1 VSGESSASAAY
12 EHFLAPRKTFSKGF
26 FMKLLVV
33 GSGMMGSAAAF
44 DMARTPQ
51 VDSVTLADTD
61 SKRAQEV
68 AARVNRITGCK
79 KVRAVAL
86 DAGNQRAAARLMRG
100 HDAALSA
107 VPYFLNLGL
116 ARAALDARCHFAD
129 LGGNNTVVR
138 QELALSKQAEKRG
151 VALAPDCGLS
161 PGMASILGGELVRRL
176 GGRADAL
183 RLYVGGLPERPT
195 PPFHYQLVFSV
206 EGLIN
211 EYVEPARIL
220 RRGKMTT
227 VDPLTEPEEFHLAGF
242 PPLMA
247 FQTSGGTSTLPET
260 FEGRVGECFEK
271 TLRYPG
277 HYDLLCELKELGL
290 FSGEKMKIGKAEI
303 APRAMMAKIFEGKFA
318 SKGPDV
324 CIMRLEAHES
334 VHRAGVRGLL
344 GAQLKGR
351 VASFTMVDHYDPKTD
366 MSAMMRTTAFP
377 ASIVV
382 QMLVSGAITK
392 RGAVLQERDV
402 PADLFLEEVKKRG
415 IKIDY
420 ALD

>member
-1 VSGESSASAAY
+1 
-12 EHFLAPRKTFSKGF
+12 
-26 FMKLLVV
+26 MKLLVI

-44 DMARTPQ
+44 DMARTAQ
-51 VDSVTLADTD
+51 VGSVTLADSD
-61 SKRAQEV
+61 IGRAREV
-68 AARVNRITGCK
+68 AARVNRITGDK

-86 DAGNQRAAARLMRG
+86 EASDEKAAARVLSG

-116 ARAALDARCHFAD
+116 ARAAVEARCHFAD

-151 VALAPDCGLS
+151 VAVAPDCGLS

-220 RRGKMTT
+220 RKGKLTT
-227 VDPLTEPEEFHLAGF
+227 IDPLTEPEDFHIAGF
-242 PPLMA
+242 APLVA
-247 FQTSGGTSTLPET
+247 FHTSGGTSTLPET

-290 FSGEKMKIGKAEI
+290 FSSDKMKFGKAEI
-303 APRAMMAKIFEGKFA
+303 SPRAMMSKIFEGKFA

-324 CIMRLEAHES
+324 CLMRLEAHES
-334 VHRAGVRGLL
+334 VNRPGARGLL
-344 GAQLKGR
+344 GGRLKGR

-382 QMLVSGAITK
+382 QMLASGAISK
-392 RGAVLQERDV
+392 RGGVLQERDV
-402 PADLFLEEVKKRG
+402 PADLFLGEIEKRG
-415 IKIDY
+415 IRVDY
-420 ALD
+420 AME

>member
-1 VSGESSASAAY
+1 
-12 EHFLAPRKTFSKGF
+12 
-26 FMKLLVV
+26 MKLLVI
-33 GSGMMGSAAAF
+33 GSGMMGAAAAY
-44 DMARTPQ
+44 DMARAPQ
-51 VDSVTLADTD
+51 VKSVTLADND
-61 SKRAQEV
+61 SRRAREV
-68 AARVNRITGCK
+68 AARINRIAGDK
-79 KVRAVAL
+79 KVRAATL
-86 DAGNQRAAARLMRG
+86 DASDEKAAAKLMRG

-116 ARAALDARCHFAD
+116 AKAAVEARCHFAD
-129 LGGNNTVVR
+129 LGGNNTIVR
-138 QELALSKQAEKRG
+138 EELAMAKKAEKRG

-183 RLYVGGLPERPT
+183 KLYVGGLPEKPM

-220 RRGKMTT
+220 RRGKLVTIE
-227 VDPLTEPEEFHLAGF
+227 PLTEPEDFHMSGF

-247 FQTSGGTSTLPET
+247 FHTSGGTSTLPES
-260 FEGRVGECFEK
+260 FEGKVGECFEK
-271 TLRYPG
+271 TLRYPR
-277 HYDLLCELKELGL
+277 HYDLLCELKELGM
-290 FSGEKMKIGKAEI
+290 FSSEKMRVNGTEI
-303 APRAMMAKIFEGKFA
+303 TPRQVMSKIFEGKFA

-334 VHRAGVRGLL
+334 VRAPGVRGLL
-344 GAQLKGR
+344 GGRLKGH
-351 VASFTMVDHYDPKTD
+351 VARFTMVDRYDPKTD

-382 QMLVSGAITK
+382 QMLASGAIGK
-392 RGAVLQERDV
+392 RGGVLQERDV
-402 PADLFLEEVKKRG
+402 PADIFLEEMGRRG
-415 IKIDY
+415 IRIEY
-420 ALD
+420 GIQ

>member
-1 VSGESSASAAY
+1 
-12 EHFLAPRKTFSKGF
+12 
-26 FMKLLVV
+26 MKLLVI
-33 GSGMMGSAAAF
+33 GSGMMGSAAAY
-44 DMARTPQ
+44 DMACQRD
-51 VDSVTLADTD
+51 VASVTLADSD
-61 SKRAQEV
+61 LKRAREV
-68 AARVNRITGCK
+68 AARVNHLTEDK
-79 KVRAVAL
+79 KVRAIGL
-86 DAGNQRAAARLMRG
+86 DASREKDAARLMKG
-100 HDAALSA
+100 HDGALSA

-116 ARAALDARCHFAD
+116 AKAAIDAGCHFAD

-138 QELALSKQAEKRG
+138 QELALAKKAEKKG
-151 VALAPDCGLS
+151 VGLAPDCGLS

-176 GGRADAL
+176 DGRADAL
-183 RLYVGGLPERPT
+183 KLYVGGLPEKPM

-220 RRGKMTT
+220 RKGKLTT
-227 VDPLTEPEEFHLAGF
+227 IEALTEPEPFHMDGF
-242 PPLMA
+242 APLVA

-290 FSGEKMKIGKAEI
+290 FSSEKMRVGNAEI
-303 APRAMMAKIFEGKFA
+303 APRALMSKVFEGKFA

-334 VHRAGVRGLL
+334 VKAPGVRGLL
-344 GAQLKGR
+344 GGKLKGR
-351 VASFTMVDHYDPKTD
+351 VASFTMIDHYDSKTD

-377 ASIVV
+377 ASIVL
-382 QMLVSGAITK
+382 QMMCSGTIAK

-402 PADLFLEEVKKRG
+402 DAAAFLEEIARRG
-415 IKIDY
+415 VKIDY
-420 ALD
+420 RIE

>member
-1 VSGESSASAAY
+1 
-12 EHFLAPRKTFSKGF
+12 
-26 FMKLLVV
+26 MKLLVI
-33 GSGMMGSAAAF
+33 GCGMMGSAAAY

-51 VDSVTLADTD
+51 VASVTLADND
-61 SKRAQEV
+61 FRRAREV
-68 AARVNRITGCK
+68 TARVNRITGEK
-79 KVRAVAL
+79 KVRAVEL
-86 DAGNQRAAARLMRG
+86 DGSDEKAAAKLMRG

-116 ARAALDARCHFAD
+116 AKAAIEAGCHFAD

-151 VALAPDCGLS
+151 VAIAPDCGLS
-161 PGMASILGGELVRRL
+161 PGMATILGGELVRRL

-183 RLYVGGLPERPT
+183 KLYVGGLPEKPM

-220 RRGKMTT
+220 RKGKLTT
-227 VDPLTEPEEFHLAGF
+227 IEALTEPEEFHMPGF
-242 PPLMA
+242 APLIA
-247 FQTSGGTSTLPET
+247 FHTSGGTSTLPET

-290 FSGEKMKIGKAEI
+290 FSSEKIRVNGTQI
-303 APRAMMAKIFEGKFA
+303 APRAIMSKILEGKFA
-318 SKGPDV
+318 GKGPDV
-324 CIMRLEAHES
+324 CIMRVEAHES
-334 VHRAGVRGLL
+334 VRTAGVRGLL
-344 GAQLKGR
+344 GGRLKGR
-351 VASFTMVDHYDPKTD
+351 VASYTMVDHYDAKTD

-377 ASIVV
+377 ASIVL
-382 QMLVSGAITK
+382 QMLTSGTITR
-392 RGAVLQERDV
+392 RGGILQERDV
-402 PADLFLEEVKKRG
+402 PAETFLEGMATRG
-415 IKIDY
+415 IKIEY
-420 ALD
+420 AVE

>member
-1 VSGESSASAAY
+1 
-12 EHFLAPRKTFSKGF
+12 
-26 FMKLLVV
+26 MKLLVI
-33 GSGMMGSAAAF
+33 GSGMMGSAAAY
-44 DMARTPQ
+44 DMARQ
-51 VDSVTLADTD
+51 AHVESVTLADSD
-61 SKRAQEV
+61 HNRAKDV
-68 AARVNRITGCK
+68 AARVNKITGEK
-79 KVRAVAL
+79 KVRAAAL
-86 DAGNQRAAARLMRG
+86 DAGSEKAATKLMRG

-116 ARAALDARCHFAD
+116 AKAALAARCHFAD

-138 QELALSKQAEKRG
+138 QELELDKKAEKNG

-176 GGRADAL
+176 DGRADAL
-183 RLYVGGLPERPT
+183 KLYVGGLPERPM

-220 RRGKMTT
+220 RQGKLVTIE
-227 VDPLTEPEEFHLAGF
+227 PLTEPEEFHMHGF
-242 PPLMA
+242 APLVA
-247 FQTSGGTSTLPET
+247 FHTSGGTSTLPES
-260 FEGRVGECFEK
+260 FEGKVGECFEK

-290 FSGEKMKIGKAEI
+290 FSSEKMKIGKAEI
-303 APRAMMAKIFEGKFA
+303 APRAVMSKIFEGKFA

-334 VHRAGVRGLL
+334 VRTPGVRGLL
-344 GAQLKGR
+344 GGRLKGR

-366 MSAMMRTTAFP
+366 MSAMMRTTAIP
-377 ASIVV
+377 ASIVL
-382 QMLVSGAITK
+382 QMLVSGAIAK

-402 PADLFLEEVKKRG
+402 PAELFLEEMARRG

-420 ALD
+420 TVE

>member
-1 VSGESSASAAY
+1 
-12 EHFLAPRKTFSKGF
+12 
-26 FMKLLVV
+26 MKLLVI
-33 GSGMMGSAAAF
+33 GAGMMGSAAAY
-44 DMARTPQ
+44 DMAKQ
-51 VDSVTLADTD
+51 LEVQSVTLADND
-61 SKRAQEV
+61 VKRAKDV
-68 AARVNRITGCK
+68 AARVNHITGDK

-86 DAGNQRAAARLMRG
+86 DASSEKAAAKLMKG
-100 HDAALSA
+100 HDGALSA

-116 ARAALDARCHFAD
+116 ARAAIEARCHFAD

-138 QELALSKQAEKRG
+138 QELALASKAEKRG
-151 VALAPDCGLS
+151 VAIAPDCGLS

-176 GGRADAL
+176 DGRADAL
-183 RLYVGGLPERPT
+183 KLYVGGLPEKPM

-220 RRGKMTT
+220 RSGKLT
-227 VDPLTEPEEFHLAGF
+227 VIEPLTEPEEFHMPGF
-242 PPLMA
+242 APLVA
-247 FQTSGGTSTLPET
+247 FHTSGGTSTLPET

-290 FSGEKMKIGKAEI
+290 FSSEKMRVNGTHVT
-303 APRAMMAKIFEGKFA
+303 PRAVMSKIFEGKFA

-334 VHRAGVRGLL
+334 VKAPGVRGLL
-344 GAQLKGR
+344 GGKLKGR
-351 VASFTMVDHYDPKTD
+351 VASFTMVDHYDSKSD

-377 ASIVV
+377 ASIVL
-382 QMLVSGAITK
+382 QMLASETIEK

-402 PADLFLEEVKKRG
+402 PAAEFLEQMAKRG
-415 IKIDY
+415 IRIDY
-420 ALD
+420 AVE

>member
-1 VSGESSASAAY
+1 
-12 EHFLAPRKTFSKGF
+12 
-26 FMKLLVV
+26 MKLLVI
-33 GSGMMGSAAAF
+33 GSGMMGSAAAY
-44 DMARTPQ
+44 DMARTAG
-51 VDSVTLADTD
+51 VDAVTLADSD
-61 SKRAQEV
+61 LGKAREV
-68 AARVNRITGCK
+68 ATRVNHLVGEK
-79 KVRAVAL
+79 KVKAVEL
-86 DAGNQRAAARLMRG
+86 DARNEKAAAKLMHG

-116 ARAALDARCHFAD
+116 AKAAIQAKCHFAD

-138 QELALSKQAEKRG
+138 QELALAKSAKQSG
-151 VALAPDCGLS
+151 VAIAPDCGLS

-183 RLYVGGLPERPT
+183 KIYVGGLPEKPM

-211 EYVEPARIL
+211 EYAEPARIL
-220 RRGKMTT
+220 RRGKLTT
-227 VDPLTEPEEFHLAGF
+227 IEALTEPEDFHMPGF
-242 PPLMA
+242 APLIA
-247 FQTSGGTSTLPET
+247 FHTSGGTSTLPET

-290 FSGEKMKIGKAEI
+290 FSSDKMQVNGTQI
-303 APRAMMAKIFEGKFA
+303 APRALMSKILEGKFA
-318 SKGPDV
+318 GKGPDV

-334 VHRAGVRGLL
+334 VRSAGVRGLL
-344 GAQLKGR
+344 GGHLKGR

-377 ASIVV
+377 ASIVI
-382 QMLVSGAITK
+382 QMLASGAISQ
-392 RGAVLQERDV
+392 RGGILQERDV
-402 PADLFLEEVKKRG
+402 PAETFLSEMSNRG
-415 IKIDY
+415 IKIEY
-420 ALD
+420 AIQ

>member
-1 VSGESSASAAY
+1 
-12 EHFLAPRKTFSKGF
+12 
-26 FMKLLVV
+26 MKLLVI

-44 DMARTPQ
+44 DMARQ
-51 VDSVTLADTD
+51 SQVESVSLVDSDL
-61 SKRAQEV
+61 KRAREV
-68 AARVNRITGCK
+68 AARVNRITGDR
-79 KVRAVAL
+79 KVRALAL
-86 DAGNQRAAARLMRG
+86 DASSKKAAAKLMRG

-107 VPYFLNLGL
+107 VPYFLNFGL
-116 ARAALDARCHFAD
+116 AKAAIEARCHFAD

-138 QELALSKQAEKRG
+138 QELALAGEAEKRD

-183 RLYVGGLPERPT
+183 RLYVGGLPEKLM

-220 RRGKMTT
+220 RKGKLVTIE
-227 VDPLTEPEEFHLAGF
+227 PLTEPEEFHMPGF
-242 PPLMA
+242 APLVA
-247 FQTSGGTSTLPET
+247 FHTSGGTSTLPES
-260 FEGRVGECFEK
+260 FAGKVGECFEK

-277 HYDLLCELKELGL
+277 HYDLLCELKALGL
-290 FSGEKMKIGKAEI
+290 FSSDKMRINGTEI
-303 APRAMMAKIFEGKFA
+303 TPRAVMSKIFEGKFA
-318 SKGPDV
+318 GKGPDV

-334 VHRAGVRGLL
+334 VRSPGVRGLL
-344 GAQLKGR
+344 GGRLKGR

-382 QMLVSGAITK
+382 QMIASGALTK
-392 RGAVLQERDV
+392 RGGILQERDI
-402 PADLFLEEVKKRG
+402 PADLFLDEMSKRG
-415 IKIDY
+415 IHITY
-420 ALD
+420 SME